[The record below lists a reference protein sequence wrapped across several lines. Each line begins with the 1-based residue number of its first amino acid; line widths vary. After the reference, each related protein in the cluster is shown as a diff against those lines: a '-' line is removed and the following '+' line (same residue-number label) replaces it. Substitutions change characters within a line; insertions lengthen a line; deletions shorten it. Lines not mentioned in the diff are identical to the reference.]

1 MAGNIDLK
9 AQVQGIGTGGAHGSP
24 VGLAAVDGG
33 ITVGPEEL
41 GQRGSHHRSFNGVAT
56 GRLKTIDIPQGKV
69 EEVIGPVDGLVMVEG
84 PVGDPMAGGIHA
96 GHQAGAGGRAD
107 TAGIGLGKF
116 HARGSQQF
124 HIGSP
129 VKIIEGS
136 PFRVKGHGSILPSHV
151 VDQKKE
157 DIGPGKGF
165 GLPCPAASPGGQSG
179 CQHYCPQ
186 QPGFQ

>member
-1 MAGNIDLK
+1 MTQFVEQSQSVRLQKGARIYFI
-9 AQVQGIGTGGAHGSP
+9 GIGGISMS
-24 VGLAAVDGG
+24 GLAEIAQAAGFIVGG
-33 ITVGPEEL
+33 SDRHLSPRTEYL
-41 GQRGSHHRSFNGVAT
+41 ASRG
-56 GRLKTIDIPQGKV
+56 I
-69 EEVIGPVDGLVMVEG
+69 LV
-84 PVGDPMAGGIHA
+84 HA
-96 GHQAGAGGRAD
+96 GHQAGPRGAANA
-107 TAGIGLGKF
+107 AGIGLGEF

-165 GLPCPAASPGGQSG
+165 GLPCPAASRCGQSG
-179 CQHYCPQ
+179 CQKPRSE
-186 QPGFQ
+186 